1 MSRRAKSAGGPLQW
15 GLVPV
20 FVAGMLFVFSAP
32 ASADFIYDQN
42 ITTLGTGFGAVP
54 RLLTVEQTG
63 SDKTNPIGQESAC
76 DGNAGGSLLIGQC
89 LGTDATNYSATV
101 HGNGWTVPNS
111 EDSVTGEKDA
121 LATLS
126 DAATNGQAITNA
138 DQIFIVYNP
147 SQEGT
152 SPWTNIQDITLK
164 FYDSNNQFLGSVDGG
179 CGTSCTDSNLD
190 PLYFADAGTNLGNGG
205 TGFTLKLDA
214 AQITFVNNLCG
225 PNMIYCVTMALETT
239 IRNANDGP
247 ESFYLYTPAT
257 IPEPLTLTLFS
268 AGLLGAFG
276 LRRKLKKA

>member
-1 MSRRAKSAGGPLQW
+1 M
-15 GLVPV
+15 
-20 FVAGMLFVFSAP
+20 
-32 ASADFIYDQN
+32 
-42 ITTLGTGFGAVP
+42 
-54 RLLTVEQTG
+54 LTVEQTG
-63 SDKTNPIGQESAC
+63 SSTAPLVTESAC
-76 DGNAGGSLLIGQC
+76 DGNSGGSLAIGQC
-89 LGTDATNYSATV
+89 SGVDASFQP
-101 HGNGWTVPNS
+101 NGWIVPNS
-111 EDSVTGEKDA
+111 DDSVTGHKDA
-121 LATLS
+121 LVTLS
-126 DAATNGQAITNA
+126 DAATNGQAITDA
-138 DQIFIVYNP
+138 SQIFLVYNP

-164 FYDSNNQFLGSVDGG
+164 FYDSNNAFLGSVDGG
-179 CGTSCTDSNLD
+179 CGDSCTDSNLD